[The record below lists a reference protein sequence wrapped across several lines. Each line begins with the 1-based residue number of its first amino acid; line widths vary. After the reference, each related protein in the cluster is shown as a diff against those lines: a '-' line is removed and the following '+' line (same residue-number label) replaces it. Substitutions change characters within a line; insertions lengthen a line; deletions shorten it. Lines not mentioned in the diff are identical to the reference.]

1 MSAIPGGDFKRY
13 TQKSDY
19 KTNRVTRS
27 QHADLVVA
35 DYDALEEA
43 ERAMRNYRSPSSVS
57 E

>member
-27 QHADLVVA
+27 QHADLVAA
-35 DYDALEEA
+35 DYDALEAA